1 MPRIGTGIM
10 KALRVLAVAL
20 ATIKLLVAVP
30 YLFMAVISLVP
41 NLVIAGSSKRD
52 TLIALSILL
61 GAIGLGYPFS
71 LIRTKKAVSWVIVIF
86 SAIPLCSTMF
96 LLPMGD
102 LDAWATRA
110 VALLLPVLAL
120 ADYFLSRKLQTVPG
134 RLSFVTRTLTVG
146 CTVLSLAVVIGAAL
160 YISSRGR
167 PYQPP
172 SFAFQGD
179 SKDLHQ
185 SVVVPILDTPMPKG
199 ENVVWCATLQ
209 LAWDHLGKDVLH
221 QPPHVQGAEAVASR
235 LNASQLAED
244 DLPPESYLATAGFA
258 KDGVVEKVKS
268 EMKRRFQKEVQID
281 TLQPNDVLA
290 YAYLEANAAFT
301 IPFFD
306 KRGPLRFKGPDGQET
321 KVAAFGIEEKHEY
334 AYRALRAQI
343 GVLYALRKTKS
354 EALGE
359 FALDLC
365 RDSSPNQIVIA
376 CVPPKATLLE
386 TLKDVEKKT
395 QDFAGNSDPAFMK
408 EFGIRDVL
416 LVPNLNWEV
425 RHDFPELEGDGKRF
439 LNAGFEGYYIAKAM
453 QTIRFKLDRSGAE
466 LASEAQ
472 MPCKPMAT
480 HFVCDRPFLI
490 FVKKRG
496 AERPFFVMWVD
507 NAELL
512 CKP

>member
-1 MPRIGTGIM
+1 MM

-134 RLSFVTRTLTVG
+134 RLSFVTRSHRWLHRAFPGRRDRSRLIHFVKGATLWT
-146 CTVLSLAVVIGAAL
+146 AI
-160 YISSRGR
+160 I
-167 PYQPP
+167 
-172 SFAFQGD
+172 AFQGD

-185 SVVVPILDTPMPKG
+185 SVVVPILDTPMPQD

-281 TLQPNDVLA
+281 TLSQTTFLPTPTWKPTRPSLSPFSTSEGHSASKVLMGRKQKSPHLA
-290 YAYLEANAAFT
+290 SRKSMSTPTGRCSA
-301 IPFFD
+301 D
-306 KRGPLRFKGPDGQET
+306 R
-321 KVAAFGIEEKHEY
+321 
-334 AYRALRAQI
+334 RALRA
-343 GVLYALRKTKS
+343 
-354 EALGE
+354 
-359 FALDLC
+359 
-365 RDSSPNQIVIA
+365 P
-376 CVPPKATLLE
+376 
-386 TLKDVEKKT
+386 
-395 QDFAGNSDPAFMK
+395 QD
-408 EFGIRDVL
+408 EI
-416 LVPNLNWEV
+416 
-425 RHDFPELEGDGKRF
+425 
-439 LNAGFEGYYIAKAM
+439 
-453 QTIRFKLDRSGAE
+453 
-466 LASEAQ
+466 
-472 MPCKPMAT
+472 
-480 HFVCDRPFLI
+480 
-490 FVKKRG
+490 
-496 AERPFFVMWVD
+496 
-507 NAELL
+507 
-512 CKP
+512 